1 MRLLFA
7 ATYILISRFRRVAI
21 SSLAVFSIL
30 ALSGCATAVN
40 PEVNQ
45 FRMDPPIKKYIDVA
59 KDFKKTVND
68 NFQDGTYSDRVMV
81 EIEDTVNQGFMRTG
95 LRSNVDTFQ
104 SRFRDNLPDTNIRM
118 IIFNDPKWALKKVK
132 KLYQGE
138 TDIIYVTNDFGKG
151 KYFDNDYCDGQPG
164 LYGYTY
170 PFDEPLILIS
180 AQCTPTKYFYDK
192 EKAAVQLSI
201 VSHELVHVAQ
211 LFWTSSYDSCYLP
224 NWLIE
229 GQAQALSSV
238 LTVGFGSN
246 TQEILRKDWFNWN
259 PDGRIDDNEKYI
271 KPGSE
276 EGDGG
281 VYSDG
286 ALATEYL
293 VARSGWPKMIK
304 VMKFAEAIASGKC
317 NSFSQMYYFKT
328 AFRIIYGQEF
338 QDFQNEVRAYLK
350 WAIIEDSN
358 GN

>member
-1 MRLLFA
+1 MRLFFA
-7 ATYILISRFRRVAI
+7 ATLISRFKKVVTI
-21 SSLAVFSIL
+21 YFAVFSIL
-30 ALSGCATAVN
+30 ALSGCTTGFD

-45 FRMDPPIKKYIDVA
+45 FRKDPPIKKYIDVA
-59 KDFKKTVND
+59 KDFKKTINE

-81 EIEDTVNQGFMRTG
+81 EIEEIVNQGFMKTE
-95 LRSNVDTFQ
+95 LMSNVDNFQ
-104 SRFRDNLPDTNIRM
+104 SRFSENLPDTNIRM
-118 IIFNDPKWALKKVK
+118 IIFKDPKWALKKVK
-132 KLYQGE
+132 ELYQGE
-138 TDIIYVTNDFGKG
+138 EDLIYVTNDFGKG
-151 KYFDNDYCDGQPG
+151 KYFDKDYCDGQPG

-180 AQCTPTKYFYDK
+180 AQCTPTKYFFNQ

-211 LFWTSSYDSCYLP
+211 LFWTSSFDSCYLP

-229 GQAQALSSV
+229 GQAQAFSSV

-246 TQEILRKDWFNWN
+246 TQEILRQDWFNWD
-259 PDGRIDDNEKYI
+259 PDGRLDDNEKYTS
-271 KPGSE
+271 PGSG

-281 VYSDG
+281 IYSDG

-304 VMKFAEAIASGKC
+304 VMKFAESVAAGKC

-328 AFRIIYGQEF
+328 AFRIVYGQEF
-338 QDFQNEVRAYLK
+338 QDFQNEVREYLK
-350 WAIIEDSN
+350 WAIEEDSN

>member
-1 MRLLFA
+1 MRLFFA
-7 ATYILISRFRRVAI
+7 ATLISRFKRIVTI
-21 SSLAVFSIL
+21 YFAVFSIL
-30 ALSGCATAVN
+30 ALSGCTTGFD

-45 FRMDPPIKKYIDVA
+45 FRKDPPIKKYIDVA
-59 KDFKKTVND
+59 KDFKETINE
-68 NFQDGTYSDRVMV
+68 NFQKRTYSDRVMV
-81 EIEDTVNQGFMRTG
+81 EIEEIVNQGFMKTE
-95 LRSNVDTFQ
+95 LMSNVDNFQ
-104 SRFRDNLPDTNIRM
+104 SRFAENLPDTNIRM
-118 IIFNDPKWALKKVK
+118 IIFKDPKWALKKVK

-138 TDIIYVTNDFGKG
+138 EDLIYVTNDFGKG
-151 KYFDNDYCDGQPG
+151 KYFDKDYCDGQPG
-164 LYGYTY
+164 LYGYTH

-180 AQCTPTKYFYDK
+180 AQCTPTKYFYNQ

-211 LFWTSSYDSCYLP
+211 LFWTSSFDSCYLP

-246 TQEILRKDWFNWN
+246 TQEIIRQDWFNWN

-271 KPGSE
+271 RPGSD

-304 VMKFAEAIASGKC
+304 LMKFAETIASGKC

-328 AFRIIYGQEF
+328 AFKIIYGQEF

-350 WAIIEDSN
+350 WAITEDSN
-358 GN
+358 SI

>member
-1 MRLLFA
+1 MRLFFA
-7 ATYILISRFRRVAI
+7 ATLISRFKRIVTI
-21 SSLAVFSIL
+21 YFAVFSIL
-30 ALSGCATAVN
+30 ALSGCTTGFD

-45 FRMDPPIKKYIDVA
+45 FRKDPPIKKYIDVA
-59 KDFKKTVND
+59 KDFKETINE
-68 NFQDGTYSDRVMV
+68 NFQNRTYSDRVMV
-81 EIEDTVNQGFMRTG
+81 EIEEIVNQGFMKTE
-95 LRSNVDTFQ
+95 LMSNVDNFQ
-104 SRFRDNLPDTNIRM
+104 SRFAENLPDTNIRM
-118 IIFNDPKWALKKVK
+118 IIFKDPKWALKK
-132 KLYQGE
+132 
-138 TDIIYVTNDFGKG
+138 
-151 KYFDNDYCDGQPG
+151 DYCDGQPG
-164 LYGYTY
+164 LYGYTH

-180 AQCTPTKYFYDK
+180 AQCTPTKYFYNQ

-211 LFWTSSYDSCYLP
+211 LFWTSSFDSCYLP

-246 TQEILRKDWFNWN
+246 TQEIIRQDWFNWN

-271 KPGSE
+271 RPGSD

-304 VMKFAEAIASGKC
+304 LMKFAETIASGKC

-328 AFRIIYGQEF
+328 AFKIIYGQEF

-350 WAIIEDSN
+350 WAITEDSN
-358 GN
+358 SI

>member
-7 ATYILISRFRRVAI
+7 AAYILIYRFRRVATV
-21 SSLAVFSIL
+21 SLAVFSIL
-30 ALSGCATAVN
+30 ALSGCATDFD

-59 KDFKKTVND
+59 KDFKKTVNE
-68 NFQDGTYSDRVMV
+68 NLKDGPYSDRVIV
-81 EIEDTVNQGFMRTG
+81 EIEEAVNKGFIRTG
-95 LRSNVDTFQ
+95 LRSNIDTFQ
-104 SRFRDNLPDTNIRM
+104 SRFRDNLPDTSIR
-118 IIFNDPKWALKKVK
+118 IIMFNDPKWALKKVK

-180 AQCTPTKYFYDK
+180 AQCTPTKYFYNK

-350 WAIIEDSN
+350 WAITEDSN

>member
-1 MRLLFA
+1 MRLFFA
-7 ATYILISRFRRVAI
+7 ATLISRFKRVVTI
-21 SSLAVFSIL
+21 YFAVFSIL
-30 ALSGCATAVN
+30 ALSGCTTGFD

-45 FRMDPPIKKYIDVA
+45 FRKDPPIKKYIDVA
-59 KDFKKTVND
+59 KDFKETINE
-68 NFQDGTYSDRVMV
+68 NFQKRTYSDRVMV
-81 EIEDTVNQGFMRTG
+81 EIEEIVNQGFMKTE
-95 LRSNVDTFQ
+95 LMSNVDNFQ
-104 SRFRDNLPDTNIRM
+104 SRFAENLPDTNIRM
-118 IIFNDPKWALKKVK
+118 IIFKDPKWALKKVK

-138 TDIIYVTNDFGKG
+138 EDLIYVTNDFGKG
-151 KYFDNDYCDGQPG
+151 KYFDKDYCDGQPG
-164 LYGYTY
+164 LYGYTH

-180 AQCTPTKYFYDK
+180 AQCTPTKYFYNQ

-211 LFWTSSYDSCYLP
+211 LFWTSSFDSCYLP

-246 TQEILRKDWFNWN
+246 TQEIIRQDWFNWN

-271 KPGSE
+271 RPGSD

-304 VMKFAEAIASGKC
+304 LMKFAETIASGKC

-328 AFRIIYGQEF
+328 AFKIIYGQEF

-350 WAIIEDSN
+350 WAITEDSN
-358 GN
+358 SI

>member
-1 MRLLFA
+1 MS
-7 ATYILISRFRRVAI
+7 ILNSKSKKIVI
-21 SSLAVFSIL
+21 SSLALL
-30 ALSGCATAVN
+30 AIVALNGCAADVY
-40 PEVNQ
+40 PGANQ
-45 FRMDPPIKKYIDVA
+45 FRREPPLTKYTDVA
-59 KDFKKTVND
+59 KDFKKIIDD
-68 NFQDGTYSDRVMV
+68 NFQDGSFSDRILV
-81 EIEDTVNQGFMRTG
+81 EIEETVNKGFIRTG
-95 LRSNVDTFQ
+95 LGPNLEAFQ
-104 SRFRDNLPDTNIRM
+104 SRFSANLPDTNIRM
-118 IIFNDPKWALKKVK
+118 IIFKDPNWALQKVK
-132 KLYQGE
+132 KFYKGE
-138 TDIIYVTNDFGKG
+138 VDLTYVTNDFGKG
-151 KYFDNDYCDGQPG
+151 KYFDDGYCDGQPG

-180 AQCTPTKYFYDK
+180 AQCTPIKYFYAS

-229 GQAQALSSV
+229 GQAQAISSV

-246 TQEILRKDWFNWN
+246 TQEILRQDWFNWS

-271 KPGSE
+271 DPGSGD
-276 EGDGG
+276 GDGG

-304 VMKFAEAIASGKC
+304 VMKFAEAIAAGKC

-328 AFRIIYGQEF
+328 AFRIIYDQEF
-338 QDFQNEVRAYLK
+338 QDFQNEVREYLK
-350 WAIIEDSN
+350 WAIEEDSN
-358 GN
+358 IQ